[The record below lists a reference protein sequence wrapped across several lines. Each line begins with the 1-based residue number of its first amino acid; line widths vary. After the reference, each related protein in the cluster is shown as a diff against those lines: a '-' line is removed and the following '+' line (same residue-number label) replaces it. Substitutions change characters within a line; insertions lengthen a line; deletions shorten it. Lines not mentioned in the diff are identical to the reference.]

1 MENDE
6 FDFRVMQFLKDSYAR
21 MEIYHI
27 TASYYV
33 TLQKLKLFVDPDKV
47 KH

>member
-6 FDFRVMQFLKDSYAR
+6 FDFRVMQFLKASYAR
-21 MEIYHI
+21 ILLLVI
-27 TASYYV
+27 KSPFK
-33 TLQKLKLFVDPDKV
+33 KLKLFMDPDKV